1 MIERRIK
8 TPIEQ
13 KTQESRKTKHR
24 QVFEHVLAD
33 IESGRLKDGN
43 RLPSEAELVK
53 QFGSSR
59 PTVARALRD
68 LQNLGLVERR
78 VGSGTYV
85 RKAQKP
91 IESWSFGLLI
101 PGLGSTEIFE
111 PICGQLARLAQRQHH
126 TLLWGDFGGKR
137 GDTDPGLIEQ
147 VCDSYIR
154 QGVAGVF
161 FAPLEL
167 TEDKDRVNR
176 SVISSMEAAGI
187 PIVLLDRDIVA
198 FPLRSRFDLVG
209 IDNRLAGFL
218 ITNHLI
224 KLGCR
229 RIDFLSRPDS
239 APTVMLRIAGY
250 HEALLNSGISPDPQW
265 IHSGDPADG
274 KFVQRIVGDGATAII
289 CANDLTAANLM
300 RTLDT
305 LGYPVPQKTRVAG
318 FDDVRY
324 AELLRPSLTTI
335 HQPCVDIGTIA
346 MQVML
351 ERIENPTFPP
361 RDILAQP
368 TLIVRQSCGAAWRS
382 HFSPANGQD
391 ACESGNPAS
400 VRSS

>member
-1 MIERRIK
+1 VSEHRAKAPAEAER
-8 TPIEQ
+8 PA
-13 KTQESRKTKHR
+13 SRKTKHR
-24 QVFEHVLAD
+24 QVFEHILAD
-33 IESGRLKDGN
+33 IEAGRLKDGE
-43 RLPSEAELVK
+43 RLPSETELVK
-53 QFGSSR
+53 QFAASR

-68 LQNLGLVERR
+68 LQNLGLVERK

-91 IESWSFGLLI
+91 IDSWRFGLLI

-111 PICGQLARLAQRQHH
+111 PICGQLARLAQRQDH
-126 TLLWGDFGGKR
+126 TLLWGDFGDKR
-137 GDTDPGLIEQ
+137 GDADPALITQ

-154 QGVAGVF
+154 QRVAGVF

-167 TEDKDRVNR
+167 TEDKDRVNQ
-176 SVISSMEAAGI
+176 SVITALEAAQI

-198 FPLRSRFDLVG
+198 FPQRSRFDLVG
-209 IDNRLAGFL
+209 IDNRRAGFL
-218 ITNHLI
+218 IADHFL

-229 RIDFLSRPDS
+229 RIDFLARPDS

-250 HEALLNSGISPDPQW
+250 REALLNSGIAPDSQW
-265 IHSGDPADG
+265 VHSGEPADEHC
-274 KFVQRIVGDGATAII
+274 VQRIVSSGATAII

-300 RTLDT
+300 RTLNA
-305 LGYPVPQKTRVAG
+305 LGYPVPQKIRVAG

-335 HQPCVDIGTIA
+335 HQPCMDIGTIA

-351 ERIENPTFPP
+351 ERIGNPEFPP

-368 TLIVRQSCGAAWRS
+368 TLIVRQSCGA
-382 HFSPANGQD
+382 
-391 ACESGNPAS
+391 
-400 VRSS
+400 V